1 MVKDAIVVFTE
12 DMKDLI
18 TLFIKNNVKY
28 VLVGGF
34 AVNYYGY
41 VRTTQDIDI
50 LLYPSKENAQK
61 IMKSLNEFG
70 FGKAGIPQEYFET
83 EGTAIHLGAEPNRI
97 DLLTHL
103 KAISNDHIFTN
114 MNQVEYEG
122 IEINIIS
129 FKDLL
134 DCKKNS
140 NRQRDLADAEE
151 LEKTNT
157 QKKKDET

>member
-1 MVKDAIVVFTE
+1 MLFTE

-18 TLFIKNNVKY
+18 ALFTKNNVKY

-50 LLYPSKENAQK
+50 LLYPFKKNAKK
-61 IMKSLNEFG
+61 IMKSLKEFG

-83 EGTAIHLGAEPNRI
+83 EGTAIHLGVEPNRI
-97 DLLTHL
+97 DLVTYL
-103 KAISNDHIFTN
+103 KGVSNDQIFAN
-114 MNQVEYEG
+114 MNQVDYEG
-122 IEINIIS
+122 IKINIIS

-134 DCKKNS
+134 DCKRS
-140 NRQRDLADAEE
+140 SDRQRDLADAEE
-151 LEKTNT
+151 LEKTNA
-157 QKKKDET
+157 QKGKEET